1 MWLFPGS
8 GMGRIEGFRGRSSD
22 FPDFLRIPGLV
33 GFIIRGHAGYRES
46 RGKARGKIRHG
57 DLTGVSKVISLI
69 AFSLFLEVR
78 FRGFPRKSGLGGY
91 CRTLLHFI
99 GD

>member
-1 MWLFPGS
+1 
-8 GMGRIEGFRGRSSD
+8 MGRSEGFRGRSSV
-22 FPDFLRIPGLV
+22 FLEFLGIPGLV
-33 GFIIRGHAGYRES
+33 GFILRGHSGYRES

-57 DLTGVSKVISLI
+57 DLTGGSRVISLI

-78 FRGFPRKSGLGGY
+78 FRGIPRKSGLGGY